1 MLDVKNVSNN
11 DEFFADTP
19 TTPEESVELCRKQQ
33 CLKEVINKRKAIYW
47 VSKSNGHLKGL
58 IKLGIKLSTIITLS
72 NIN

>member
-33 CLKEVINKRKAIYW
+33 CLKEVINKRKAY
-47 VSKSNGHLKGL
+47 L
-58 IKLGIKLSTIITLS
+58 LGVKKQWTFERVDQARNKTINYYYTK
-72 NIN
+72 